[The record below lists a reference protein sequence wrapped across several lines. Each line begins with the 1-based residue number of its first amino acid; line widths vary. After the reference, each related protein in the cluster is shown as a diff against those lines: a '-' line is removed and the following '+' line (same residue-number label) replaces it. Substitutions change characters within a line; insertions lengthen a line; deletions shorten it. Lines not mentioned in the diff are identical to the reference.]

1 MKEKEKRLINGSDLI
16 FSRVEEEM
24 KNVGRNGEIGLESKE
39 WKRKKEEDELAVGG
53 FIYHIV
59 SPVCLQR
66 HSRFGGCRSPRF
78 LPDFHGFRSSRCRR
92 IMIHDGDPSIT

>member
-53 FIYHIV
+53 LFITSSHLFVYSAIPDSAGADHRGSFPISTV
-59 SPVCLQR
+59 SGLPVDAVL
-66 HSRFGGCRSPRF
+66 
-78 LPDFHGFRSSRCRR
+78 
-92 IMIHDGDPSIT
+92 